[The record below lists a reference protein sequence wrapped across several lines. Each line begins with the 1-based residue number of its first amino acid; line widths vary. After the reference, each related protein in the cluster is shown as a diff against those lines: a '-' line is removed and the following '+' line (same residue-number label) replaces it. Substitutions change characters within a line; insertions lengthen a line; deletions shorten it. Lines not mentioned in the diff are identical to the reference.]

1 MTVIVINNGITEAY
15 TNDLRAF
22 TADVVAAETAKRNGT
37 AILYEMERPKLNGVI
52 KQIERKRK

>member
-22 TADVVAAETAKRNGT
+22 NADIITAEKAKAEKT